1 MEKIIGF
8 DELKV
13 GQRVRVK
20 GKLEGDG
27 TFRALEITMQPPEE
41 EATMTSVIQ
50 NVNYDQ
56 PSISLLG
63 RELPVP
69 ANMIIKD
76 LDHNQVGLKEL
87 KAKTLVT
94 VKGKY
99 APERGFMPFQIRMK
113 ETLGVNVDKMKGV
126 IEAIDHEKKTLR
138 VLGFTVTASPKTI
151 VEVL

>member
-41 EATMTSVIQ
+41 AATITSVVQ
-50 NVNYDQ
+50 NVNYDK
-56 PSISLLG
+56 PAINLLG
-63 RELPVP
+63 REFPVP
-69 ANMIIKD
+69 ASIIVKD
-76 LDHNQVGLKEL
+76 LDHNQVSLNDL
-87 KAKTLVT
+87 KAQTLVT

-113 ETLGVNVDKMKGV
+113 ETLGVNMDKMKGT

-138 VLGFTVTASPKTI
+138 VLGFTVTASSKTI
-151 VEVL
+151 VEIL